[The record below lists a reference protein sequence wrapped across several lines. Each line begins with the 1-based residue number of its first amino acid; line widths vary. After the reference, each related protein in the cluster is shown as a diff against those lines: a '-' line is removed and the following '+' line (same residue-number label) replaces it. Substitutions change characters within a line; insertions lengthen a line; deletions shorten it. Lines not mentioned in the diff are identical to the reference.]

1 MSSPMAR
8 PKIPAP
14 QFPLLWVA
22 APRRRRG
29 RPAMA
34 DDAAQRDL
42 HVECAGLMLTT
53 NWPVKRIAASLGIS
67 RDTAY
72 RWYRLALGYPGAR
85 SEVLRQLAAK
95 KKKR

>member
-1 MSSPMAR
+1 MITMAR

-14 QFPLLWVA
+14 KIHLPWVVA
-22 APRRRRG
+22 SRRRRG

-34 DDAAQRDL
+34 DDARKREL
-42 HVECAGLMLTT
+42 HIECAGMMLCTS
-53 NWPVKRIAASLGIS
+53 WPVKRVAASLGIS

-72 RWYRLALGYPGAR
+72 RWYRLALSYPGAR
-85 SEVLRQLAAK
+85 SEALRQLAK